1 MSERATL
8 RLTPTERASIFEAL
22 ERSALDRSRLHIIT
36 RGPRWAMFRDGA
48 KRATRVF
55 SDRGEALV
63 QAQQMARRDSSITE
77 IVVHNHLGQ
86 VDFRVPAKTAP

>member
-1 MSERATL
+1 
-8 RLTPTERASIFEAL
+8 
-22 ERSALDRSRLHIIT
+22 
-36 RGPRWAMFRDGA
+36 MFRDGA
-48 KRATRVF
+48 KRATKVF

-63 QAQQMARRDSSITE
+63 RAQQLARRDSSITE